1 MSNENCGSDASD
13 PQDGKPRAARR
24 DTRFKPGQSGNP
36 KGRPPKRNKD
46 KNFGEQLH
54 QVYTEPVV
62 VKKGGKR
69 QRVPALVAIQRV
81 YVQKALAGDH
91 RAAEIAFKNA
101 KEFGFTEKTE
111 MHVCVC
117 GYVLSNEVIAR
128 LTNQTIEELQRV
140 TKQVEAEKQAEK
152 QAKRKLH

>member
-1 MSNENCGSDASD
+1 MSNENFGSNASD
-13 PQDGKPRAARR
+13 PQDGKARAARR

-36 KGRPPKRNKD
+36 KGRPKQK
-46 KNFGEQLH
+46 KAKTYGEQLH

-69 QRVPALVAIQRV
+69 RRVPALVALQHV
-81 YVQKALAGDH
+81 YVQKGLAGDQ
-91 RAAEIAFKNA
+91 RAAELVFKNA

-117 GYVLSNEVIAR
+117 GYVLSDEVVGR
-128 LTNQTIEELQRV
+128 LTDRTLDELVRV
-140 TKQVEAEKQAEK
+140 TTQVEAEKE
-152 QAKRKLH
+152 AKRKPH

>member
-1 MSNENCGSDASD
+1 MSNEKFGSNASD
-13 PQDGKPRAARR
+13 PQDGKARAARR
-24 DTRFKPGQSGNP
+24 DTRFKPGQSGNR
-36 KGRPPKRNKD
+36 KGRPKQK
-46 KNFGEQLH
+46 KAKTYGEQLH

-69 QRVPALVAIQRV
+69 RRVPALVALQHV
-81 YVQKALAGDH
+81 YVQKGLAGDQ
-91 RAAEIAFKNA
+91 RAAELVFKNA

-117 GYVLSNEVIAR
+117 GYTLSNEVIAR
-128 LTNQTIEELQRV
+128 LTNQTIEELQKV
-140 TKQVEAEKQAEK
+140 TKQVEAEKEAEK

>member
-1 MSNENCGSDASD
+1 MSNENFGSNASD
-13 PQDGKPRAARR
+13 PQDGKARAARR

-36 KGRPPKRNKD
+36 KGRPKQKKA
-46 KNFGEQLH
+46 KNYGEQLH

-69 QRVPALVAIQRV
+69 RRVPALVALQHV
-81 YVQKALAGDH
+81 YVQKGLAGDQ
-91 RAAEIAFKNA
+91 RAAELVFKNA

-117 GYVLSNEVIAR
+117 GYVLSDEVVVR
-128 LTNQTIEELQRV
+128 LTDRTLDELVRV
-140 TKQVEAEKQAEK
+140 TTQVEAEKEAEK
-152 QAKRKLH
+152 EAKRKPH

>member
-1 MSNENCGSDASD
+1 MSNQDSGSNATD
-13 PQDGKPRAARR
+13 PQHHEPRAAGR
-24 DTRFKPGQSGNP
+24 DTRFKPGQSGNR
-36 KGRPPKRNKD
+36 KGRPKQKKA
-46 KNFGEQLH
+46 KNYGEQLH

-69 QRVPALVAIQRV
+69 RRVPALVALQHV
-81 YVQKALAGDH
+81 YVQKGLAGDQ
-91 RAAEIAFKNA
+91 RAAELVFKNA

-117 GYVLSNEVIAR
+117 GSVLNDEVIAR

-140 TKQVEAEKQAEK
+140 TKQVEAEKEAEK
-152 QAKRKLH
+152 QAKRKPH

>member
-13 PQDGKPRAARR
+13 PQDGKARAARR
-24 DTRFKPGQSGNP
+24 DTRFKPGQSGNR
-36 KGRPPKRNKD
+36 KGRPKQK
-46 KNFGEQLH
+46 KAKTYGEQLH

-62 VKKGGKR
+62 VKKGRKV
-69 QRVPALVAIQRV
+69 QKMPTLIAIQRV
-81 YVQKALAGDH
+81 YVQKALAGDY
-91 RAAEIAFKNA
+91 RAAAIVLKNA
-101 KEFGFTEKTE
+101 KEFVFTEKTE

-117 GYVLSNEVIAR
+117 GYTLSNEVIAR

-140 TKQVEAEKQAEK
+140 TKQVEAEKEAEK

>member
-1 MSNENCGSDASD
+1 MSNQDSGSNATD
-13 PQDGKPRAARR
+13 PQHREARAARR
-24 DTRFKPGQSGNP
+24 DTRFKPGQSGNR
-36 KGRPPKRNKD
+36 KGRPKQK
-46 KNFGEQLH
+46 KAKTYGEQLH

-69 QRVPALVAIQRV
+69 RRVPALVALQHV
-81 YVQKALAGDH
+81 YVQKGLAGDQ
-91 RAAEIAFKNA
+91 RAAELVFKNA

-117 GYVLSNEVIAR
+117 GYTLSNEVIAR

>member
-81 YVQKALAGDH
+81 YVQKALAVDH
-91 RAAEIAFKNA
+91 RAAAIVLKNA
-101 KEFGFTEKTE
+101 KELGFTEKTE

-117 GYVLSNEVIAR
+117 GYVLSDEVVAR
-128 LTNQTIEELQRV
+128 LTDRTLDELVRV
-140 TKQVEAEKQAEK
+140 TTQVEAEKEAEK